1 MKQNRRQFIF
11 YLFTPIVLG
20 SLIGLITSMGS
31 SYQTFIKPPFAPPG
45 IVFPI
50 VWSILYFL
58 MGISAYIIATSH
70 SPHKKQ
76 ALRTY
81 YLQLFL
87 NLLWPVLFFML
98 NLKIVAFVEL
108 IILIYVITNMIMQ
121 FYKIN
126 RKAAYLQIPY
136 LIWCL
141 FASYLNL
148 AITLLNH

>member
-1 MKQNRRQFIF
+1 MKSNWKQFLF
-11 YLFTPIVLG
+11 YVLTPLILG
-20 SLIGLITSMGS
+20 TIIGLVTNMGN
-31 SYQTFIKPPFAPPG
+31 SYQSFVKPPFAPPG

-50 VWSILYFL
+50 VWGILYFL
-58 MGISAYIIATSH
+58 MGVSAYLIATSH
-70 SPHKKQ
+70 SPYKKR
-76 ALRTY
+76 ALKTY
-81 YLQLFL
+81 YLQLIL

-126 RKAAYLQIPY
+126 KGAAYLQIPY
-136 LIWCL
+136 LLWCL

-148 AITLLNH
+148 SIALLNH